1 MRGEEMDTIE
11 NKNPRK
17 AISLMSGGLDST
29 LATKLVLDQ
38 GIEVIGLF
46 LDSPFGCKEDVRKV
60 ADALGIPLKIVDKGK
75 AFVEL
80 VRNPKYGYGK
90 NMNPCV
96 DCRIY
101 MFHLAKKVMGELGA
115 DFIFTGEVLGQ
126 RPMSQ
131 RREAMDIIDRDSDMK
146 GLVLRPL
153 SAQHFPPTKPE
164 IEGWIKREKL
174 LNISGRGRTEQLHWA
189 KTLGLKAYS
198 APAGGCLL
206 TDKNFSKRL
215 SNFFEHNTDPTMA
228 EARLLRYGRH
238 FDLDDGAH
246 VVIGRDQEENTSLW
260 ETAREEVEAGRMVFF
275 KPRFPA
281 PVAVLSRGNSPS
293 LVDEV
298 GKRIAAYAKR
308 GIAAEQVIEV
318 RCGSETS
325 ERKVRVPVR
334 PPVTQGTVA
343 GSGTS
348 LPMST
353 PEPPLKKQN
362 HSTR

>member
-1 MRGEEMDTIE
+1 
-11 NKNPRK
+11 
-17 AISLMSGGLDST
+17 MSGGLDST

-46 LDSPFGCKEDVRKV
+46 LESPFGCQEDVRKV

-75 AFVEL
+75 AYIDL
-80 VRNPKYGYGK
+80 IRNPKYGYGK

-101 MFHLAKKVMGELGA
+101 MFHLAKKVMDDLGA

-131 RREAMDIIDRDSDMK
+131 RREAMDIIDRDSGMK

-153 SAQHFPPTKPE
+153 SAQHFPPTYPE
-164 IEGWIKREKL
+164 IEGWVSREKL
-174 LNISGRGRTEQLHWA
+174 LNISGRGRVEQLQWA
-189 KTLGLKAYS
+189 KDLDLKEYS

-215 SNFFEHNTDPTMA
+215 SNFFEHNADPTMA

-238 FDLDDGAH
+238 FDLADGAH
-246 VVIGRDQEENTSLW
+246 VVIGRDQEENASLW
-260 ETAREEVEAGRMVFF
+260 ETSRLEVEAGRMVFF

-281 PVAVLSRGNSPS
+281 PVAVLSGRKSSN
-293 LVDEV
+293 LYDEV
-298 GKRIAAYAKR
+298 GMRIAAYAKR
-308 GIAAEQVIEV
+308 GISTEQVIEV
-318 RCGSETS
+318 RCGSEVS
-325 ERKVRVPVR
+325 DRKVHIPLR
-334 PPVTQGTVA
+334 PPVAQGTA
-343 GSGTS
+343 TGAGTS
-348 LPMST
+348 LPMSS
-353 PEPPLKKQN
+353 EPSQN